1 MKTELVLVVAV
12 ASNGCIGQ
20 NNQLPWHIP
29 EDLKHFKAITTGHPV
44 LMGRK
49 TYQSILSQL
58 GKPLPNRHHYVLTRQ
73 ADWRARPEHQ
83 SQVEPVNSV
92 EQALWQVEMRNEPT
106 LMVVGGADV
115 YAQTLALADRIELTE
130 VLQAVDGDAFFPR
143 LTDSD
148 WQTTLLGEG
157 KAPDGLAY
165 RFCRLTRHGP
175 RNKA

>member
-29 EDLKHFKAITTGHPV
+29 EDLKHFKTITTGHPV

-49 TYQSILSQL
+49 TYQSILDHL

-73 ADWRARPEHQ
+73 ANWQALPDHRD
-83 SQVEPVNSV
+83 QVEPVSSV
-92 EQALWQVEMRNEPT
+92 EQALWQAEMRNESS

-115 YAQTLALADRIELTE
+115 YAQTLALTDRIELTE
-130 VLQAVDGDAFFPR
+130 VLAEVKGDAFFPEFQE
-143 LTDSD
+143 SD
-148 WQTTLLGEG
+148 WQRTVLGEG
-157 KAPDGLAY
+157 QTPTGLAY
-165 RFCRLTRHGP
+165 RFCRLTRLHPLG
-175 RNKA
+175 